1 MTAKPLK
8 KVTGVAKGNSSGWT
22 NPAWAGITGAGETY
36 GKVTLPKT
44 QANTN
49 WVNPAWAGYIA
60 NNKKTGQSYQQVNTD
75 KNPTYGSG
83 AYLQKYFQQVKTPK
97 KHVTNTNPSDT
108 TVPVVPTNNTPAG
121 IKFNLAPHNWSL
133 PINQRMFS
141 TSSTSQ
147 TQSDQSG
154 RRARMWCYLG
164 ASDSNYADKTQTNT
178 TTAAVVAGGT
188 NVAASLDT
196 QWGFQFLWNPT
207 QIGTSVQRNANL
219 VPQAMDAFA
228 GRAPLFPGTEALSF
242 VAVINRVNDFACF
255 KSLSLPSTTLTDL
268 SKERLDFILQGAASY
283 YPKSAGAVQD
293 TNNLIKELMA
303 RGTMA
308 DIEYIFKMIN
318 GDGANGT
325 TWTNALGRKTSD
337 INFLA
342 PTPVAV
348 QFGPNADSLSYVG
361 WVESISVSHQM
372 FTEDMI
378 PIHSEVTINMS
389 TYSQSSLK

>member
-1 MTAKPLK
+1 MSTSLKQTTGAVKVADSVYNFFAKIVHSAGTVGNALHNAEIGAAKFVGNVVSTTATNAVSGFTSVPGSLYGNSANGTAVRTIAPGILNPIK
-8 KVTGVAKGNSSGWT
+8 KVSASKGGGGGGS
-22 NPAWAGITGAGETY
+22 
-36 GKVTLPKT
+36 T
-44 QANTN
+44 Q
-49 WVNPAWAGYIA
+49 
-60 NNKKTGQSYQQVNTD
+60 
-75 KNPTYGSG
+75 
-83 AYLQKYFQQVKTPK
+83 
-97 KHVTNTNPSDT
+97 
-108 TVPVVPTNNTPAG
+108 VPVVPTNNTPTK

-133 PINQRMFS
+133 PTNQKLFN
-141 TSSTSQ
+141 TSADNQ
-147 TQSDQSG
+147 TQADQSV

-164 ASDSNYADKTQTNT
+164 ASDSDYANATQTGST
-178 TTAAVVAGGT
+178 QAGVVTGGSS
-188 NVAASLDT
+188 VAASLDT

-242 VAVINRVNDFACF
+242 VAVIDRVNDFACF
-255 KSLSLPSTTLTDL
+255 KSDPNQAPYHAD
-268 SKERLDFILQGAASY
+268 Y
-283 YPKSAGAVQD
+283 YGKSAGALQN
-293 TNNLIKELMA
+293 TSALITDLMKK
-303 RGTMA
+303 GTMS
-308 DIEYIFKMIN
+308 DIEFIFKMIN
-318 GDGANGT
+318 GDGANGA
-325 TWTNALGRKTSD
+325 TWTNALGRKTAD

>member
-1 MTAKPLK
+1 MTPLPPVTLTTKSGKISLLPADLK
-8 KVTGVAKGNSSGWT
+8 KLSPQVAHSLQEAVAVNKALHINTSTPVQISGF
-22 NPAWAGITGAGETY
+22 AGFYDINNIVYA
-36 GKVTLPKT
+36 
-44 QANTN
+44 A
-49 WVNPAWAGYIA
+49 
-60 NNKKTGQSYQQVNTD
+60 NKKLQDPNFTPPSTKG
-75 KNPTYGSG
+75 GG
-83 AYLQKYFQQVKTPK
+83 APQ
-97 KHVTNTNPSDT
+97 
-108 TVPVVPTNNTPAG
+108 VPVVPTNNTPTN
-121 IKFNLAPHNWSL
+121 IKFNLAPHKWSM
-133 PINQRMFS
+133 PTNQKLFN
-141 TSSTSQ
+141 TSSDNQ
-147 TQSDQSG
+147 TQADQSV

-164 ASDSNYADKTQTNT
+164 ASDSNYATATQSGSTQ
-178 TTAAVVAGGT
+178 AGVVTGGT
-188 NVAASLDT
+188 NVSKSLDT

-255 KSLSLPSTTLTDL
+255 KALSFTAVTDL
-268 SKERLDFILQGAASY
+268 ANERLDQGVAAY
-283 YPKSAGAVQD
+283 YSKSAGAVQD
-293 TNNLIKELMA
+293 TVQLVKDLTA
-303 RGTMA
+303 KGTMA

-318 GDGANGT
+318 GDGANGA
-325 TWTNALGRKTSD
+325 TWTNALGRKTAD

-378 PIHSEVTINMS
+378 PVHSEVTINMS

>member
-1 MTAKPLK
+1 MSTSLKQTTGAVKVADSVYNFFAKIVHSAETQGNALHNAEI
-8 KVTGVAKGNSSGWT
+8 GAAKYVFNVVSTMATNAVSGFTSVPGSLYGNSANGTSVRT
-22 NPAWAGITGAGETY
+22 IAPGILHPIKKLSASNGGGAASNG
-36 GKVTLPKT
+36 GGGST
-44 QANTN
+44 Q
-49 WVNPAWAGYIA
+49 G
-60 NNKKTGQSYQQVNTD
+60 
-75 KNPTYGSG
+75 
-83 AYLQKYFQQVKTPK
+83 
-97 KHVTNTNPSDT
+97 
-108 TVPVVPTNNTPAG
+108 PVVPTNNTPTK

-133 PINQRMFS
+133 PTNQKLFN
-141 TSSTSQ
+141 TSADNQ
-147 TQSDQSG
+147 TQADQSV

-164 ASDSNYADKTQTNT
+164 ASDSDYANATQTGST
-178 TTAAVVAGGT
+178 QAGVVTGGSS
-188 NVAASLDT
+188 VAASLDT

-242 VAVINRVNDFACF
+242 VAVIDRVNDFACF
-255 KSLSLPSTTLTDL
+255 KSDPN
-268 SKERLDFILQGAASY
+268 QAPYHAGY
-283 YPKSAGAVQD
+283 YGKSAGALQN
-293 TNNLIKELMA
+293 TSALIIDLMLK
-303 RGTMA
+303 GTMS
-308 DIEYIFKMIN
+308 DIEFIFKMIN
-318 GDGANGT
+318 GDGANGA
-325 TWTNALGRKTSD
+325 TWTNALGRKTAD